1 MCTIYGVLL
10 HTIQQGRIL
19 GTSSVFHHESSA
31 DRERRWEVFLPKRGM
46 GVAAIGVNFPV
57 IVQ

>member
-10 HTIQQGRIL
+10 HTIQQGR
-19 GTSSVFHHESSA
+19 GRVENFGHSA

-46 GVAAIGVNFPV
+46 GVAAIGSHCPARS
-57 IVQ
+57 QAL